1 MIVDIREHNLIKQ
14 LKERNVIFETSRL
27 DIGDIILNRKVE
39 KEHYVVQSI
48 DDKEIETES
57 ESEFRIEKLVIERKT
72 IEDLAASIKDGR
84 YREQKERMKYSGNEI
99 MYIFEGHIKERVN
112 GIPRNTLMKAILN
125 CIYRDKFYT
134 LRTENLTET
143 ADALIMLESIFAQ
156 NASNSKC
163 ANQNNRYTPIHIEK
177 KKNMTNEMVY
187 LLQLSCIP
195 GISIEIAKKI
205 STIWPDMS
213 TLYESHKN
221 EENLKKRKRLTSCI
235 EGVGS
240 VLSERIYVS
249 LFNCTSSDEK

>member
-39 KEHYVVQSI
+39 KEHDVVQSI
-48 DDKEIETES
+48 YDREVES

-84 YREQKERMKYSGNEI
+84 YREQKERMKCSGNEI
-99 MYIFEGHIKERVN
+99 MYIFEGPIKERVN

-143 ADALIMLESIFAQ
+143 ADALIMLESICAQ

-163 ANQNNRYTPIHIEK
+163 AKQNNRYTPIHIEK

-221 EENLKKRKRLTSCI
+221 EENLKKRKRLTTCI
-235 EGVGS
+235 DGIGS
-240 VLSERIYVS
+240 VLSERIYIS
-249 LFNCTSSDEK
+249 LFNCTNIE